1 MTEKFVVT
9 GMTCAACAAH
19 VEKAAGAV
27 DGVNSAAVNLM
38 LGTLVCSYDR
48 DKASPQAIIA
58 AVEAAGY
65 GAAPADDA
73 KRDIRREQDAAAK
86 AMGRRLL
93 WSAVCL
99 VPLFYLSMGHM
110 LGLPVPAFM
119 HRQPLLAAAVQL
131 ALCLPI
137 LLLNRAYFTVGF
149 SRLFKGSPNMD
160 SLVALGAAA
169 GLAYSLIEMGLL
181 CAGQL
186 AGMPDLYFESAGMI
200 LTLVTVGKYLEERSK
215 GKTTGAITAL
225 LALAPETAVVRRN
238 GTEVTVA
245 ADQIRAG
252 ETVII
257 RQGGRIPVDG
267 TVTKGSGAV
276 DESALTGES
285 MPVEK
290 TPGSSAVS
298 ATVLTSGYLELTAD
312 RVGADTTLSQ
322 IVQLMEQ
329 AASSKAPISR
339 LADKISAV
347 FVPVVISIAVLAAV
361 LWATVGGMG
370 IRFCLSIGIA
380 VLVISCPCAL
390 GLATPVAITVATGKA
405 AERGILIKSAAS
417 LELLGQ
423 VDTVVLDKT
432 GTVTAGTPQV
442 TDVLCVPGVTEEE
455 LLCAA
460 ASLEKPS
467 GHPLADAIVQE
478 AARRSIPLCAVS
490 DFNAVPGGGVQA
502 VLDGKTLYAGNDR
515 YMTLIGAGTAAL
527 RAAAEA
533 LAAAGKTPLY
543 FAEEQQLLGVVAVAD
558 VVKPDSAAAIAA
570 LRRSGREVVLLTGDD
585 RRTAEAI
592 ARQVGV
598 ERVIAQV
605 LPQDKARCVEELQK
619 DGRLVAM
626 VGDGVNDAPALV
638 TADVGLAIGAG
649 TDVAIESADVVLM
662 HNSLMDI
669 VDAAALSR
677 ATLRNIRQNLFWA
690 FFYNAIGIPVAA
702 GVLYPALQLTLDP
715 MLAAAA
721 MSLSSVC
728 VVSNALRLRG
738 WKAAPTDSHVS
749 LDKSAHLTDNDTVH
763 TDHTNTAA
771 SAAQQEEP
779 TMQKTLT
786 IEGMMC
792 AHCAAHV
799 EKALNALPGVSAVVD
814 LAAKTAVVTGDAGD
828 EALKK
833 AVADAGYQV
842 TDIR

>member
-1 MTEKFVVT
+1 MVT

-27 DGVNSAAVNLM
+27 DGVNSAVVNLM

-267 TVTKGSGAV
+267 TVTRGSGAV

-417 LELLGQ
+417 LELLGR

-605 LPQDKARCVEELQK
+605 LPQDKARCVKELQK

-799 EKALNALPGVSAVVD
+799 EKALNALPGVTAVVD

>member
-19 VEKAAGAV
+19 VEKAANSL
-27 DGVNSAAVNLM
+27 DGVDSAAVNLM
-38 LGTLVCSYDR
+38 LGTLVCSYDADR
-48 DKASPQAIIA
+48 VSPQAIIT

-73 KRDIRREQDAAAK
+73 KRDIRREQEESAR

-93 WSAVCL
+93 WSVVCL

-110 LGLPVPAFM
+110 MGLPVPGFM
-119 HRQPLLAAAVQL
+119 HRQPLLAAVVQL

-137 LLLNRAYFTVGF
+137 LILNRAYFTVGF

-169 GLAYSLIEMGLL
+169 GLVYSLIEMGLL
-181 CAGQL
+181 AAGQV

-200 LTLVTVGKYLEERSK
+200 LALVTVGKYLEERSK

-225 LALAPETAVVRRN
+225 LALAPDVAVVRRN

-245 ADQIRAG
+245 TGQIKAG
-252 ETVII
+252 ETVIV

-267 TVTKGSGAV
+267 TVTRGSGAV

-290 TPGSSAVS
+290 IPGSKAVS
-298 ATVLTSGYLELTAD
+298 ATVLTGGYLEMTAD

-322 IVQLMEQ
+322 IVRLMEQ

-339 LADKISAV
+339 LADRISAV
-347 FVPVVISIAVLAAV
+347 FVPVVISIAVLAAI
-361 LWATVGGMG
+361 LWAAVGGMG
-370 IRFCLSIGIA
+370 VRFCLSIGIA

-405 AERGILIKSAAS
+405 AEKGILIKSAAS
-417 LELLGQ
+417 LELMGR
-423 VDTVVLDKT
+423 VNTVVLDKT
-432 GTVTAGTPQV
+432 GTVTEGKPQV

-478 AARRSIPLCAVS
+478 AARRSIPLCGVS
-490 DFNAVPGGGVQA
+490 DFTTVSGGGVQA

-515 YMTLIGAGTAAL
+515 YMDLIGAGVSVL
-527 RAAAEA
+527 RSAAEE
-533 LAAAGKTPLY
+533 LAAQGKTPLY
-543 FAEEQQLLGVVAVAD
+543 FAEEHRLLGIVAVAD

-570 LRRSGREVVLLTGDD
+570 LRRGGCEVVLLTGDNQ
-585 RRTAEAI
+585 RTAEAI

-598 ERVIAQV
+598 DRVIAQV
-605 LPQDKARCVEELQK
+605 LPQDKARCIQELQRE
-619 DGRLVAM
+619 GRLVAM

-662 HNSLMDI
+662 RSSLMDI

-677 ATLRNIRQNLFWA
+677 TALRNIRQNLFWA

-702 GVLYPALQLTLDP
+702 GVLYPAFQITLNP
-715 MLAAAA
+715 MIAAAA

-738 WKAAPTDSHVS
+738 WKGSRPDAPAPA
-749 LDKSAHLTDNDTVH
+749 DKSAALTDAPNVI
-763 TDHTNTAA
+763 TAA
-771 SAAQQEEP
+771 PAAQQEESA
-779 TMQKTLT
+779 MKKTLT

-799 EKALNALPGVSAVVD
+799 EKALNALPGVTAQVD
-814 LAAKTAVVTGDAGD
+814 LAGKTAVVTGSAGD
-828 EALKK
+828 EALKQ

>member
-19 VEKAAGAV
+19 VEKAANSL
-27 DGVNSAAVNLM
+27 DGVDSAAVNLM
-38 LGTLVCSYDR
+38 LGTLVCSYDADR
-48 DKASPQAIIA
+48 VSPQAIIT

-73 KRDIRREQDAAAK
+73 KRDIRREQEESAR

-93 WSAVCL
+93 WPVVCL

-110 LGLPVPAFM
+110 MGLPVPGFM
-119 HRQPLLAAAVQL
+119 HRQPLLAAVVQL

-137 LLLNRAYFTVGF
+137 LILNRAYFTVGF

-169 GLAYSLIEMGLL
+169 GLVYSLIEMGLL
-181 CAGQL
+181 AAGQV

-200 LTLVTVGKYLEERSK
+200 LALVTVGKYLEERSK

-225 LALAPETAVVRRN
+225 LALAPDVAVVRRS

-245 ADQIRAG
+245 TGQIKAG
-252 ETVII
+252 ETVIV

-267 TVTKGSGAV
+267 TVTRGSGSV

-290 TPGSSAVS
+290 IPGSKAVS
-298 ATVLTSGYLELTAD
+298 ATVLTGGYLEMTAD

-322 IVQLMEQ
+322 IVRLMEQ

-339 LADKISAV
+339 LADRISAV
-347 FVPVVISIAVLAAV
+347 FVPVVISIAVLAAI
-361 LWATVGGMG
+361 LWAAVGGMG
-370 IRFCLSIGIA
+370 VRFCLSIGIA

-405 AERGILIKSAAS
+405 AEKGILIKSAAS
-417 LELLGQ
+417 LELLGR
-423 VDTVVLDKT
+423 VNTVVLDKT
-432 GTVTAGTPQV
+432 GTVTEGKPQV

-478 AARRSIPLCAVS
+478 AARRSIPLCGVS
-490 DFNAVPGGGVQA
+490 DFTTVSGGGVQA

-515 YMTLIGAGTAAL
+515 YMDLIGAGVSVL
-527 RAAAEA
+527 RSAAEE
-533 LAAAGKTPLY
+533 LAAQGKTPLY
-543 FAEEQQLLGVVAVAD
+543 FAEEHRLLGVVAVAD

-570 LRRSGREVVLLTGDD
+570 LRRGGCEVVLLTGDNQ
-585 RRTAEAI
+585 RTAEAI

-598 ERVIAQV
+598 DRVIAQV
-605 LPQDKARCVEELQK
+605 LPQDKARCIQELQRE
-619 DGRLVAM
+619 GRLVAM

-662 HNSLMDI
+662 RSSLMDI

-677 ATLRNIRQNLFWA
+677 AALRNIRQNLFWA

-702 GVLYPALQLTLDP
+702 GVLYPAFQITLNP
-715 MLAAAA
+715 MIAAAA

-738 WKAAPTDSHVS
+738 WKGSRPDAPAPA
-749 LDKSAHLTDNDTVH
+749 DKSAALTDAPNVI
-763 TDHTNTAA
+763 TAA
-771 SAAQQEEP
+771 PAAQQEESA
-779 TMQKTLT
+779 MKKTLT

-799 EKALNALPGVSAVVD
+799 EKALNALPGVTAQVD
-814 LAAKTAVVTGDAGD
+814 LAGKTAVVTGSAGD
-828 EALKK
+828 EALKQ

>member
-19 VEKAAGAV
+19 VEKAANSL
-27 DGVNSAAVNLM
+27 DGVDSAAVNLM
-38 LGTLVCSYDR
+38 LGTLVCSYDADR
-48 DKASPQAIIA
+48 ISPQAIIT

-73 KRDIRREQDAAAK
+73 KRDIRREQEESAR

-93 WSAVCL
+93 WSVVCL

-110 LGLPVPAFM
+110 MGLPVPGFM
-119 HRQPLLAAAVQL
+119 HRQPLLAAVVQL

-137 LLLNRAYFTVGF
+137 LILNRAYFTVGF

-169 GLAYSLIEMGLL
+169 GLVYSLIEMGLL
-181 CAGQL
+181 AAGQV

-200 LTLVTVGKYLEERSK
+200 LALVTVGKYLEERSK

-225 LALAPETAVVRRN
+225 LALAPDVSVVRRN

-245 ADQIRAG
+245 TGQIKAG
-252 ETVII
+252 ETVIV

-267 TVTKGSGAV
+267 TVTRGSGAV

-290 TPGSSAVS
+290 IPGSKAVS
-298 ATVLTSGYLELTAD
+298 ATVLTGGYLEMTAD

-322 IVQLMEQ
+322 IVRLMEQ

-347 FVPVVISIAVLAAV
+347 FVPVVISIAVLAAI

-370 IRFCLSIGIA
+370 VRFCLSIGIA

-405 AERGILIKSAAS
+405 AEKGILIKSAAS
-417 LELLGQ
+417 LELLGR
-423 VDTVVLDKT
+423 VNTVVLDKT
-432 GTVTAGTPQV
+432 GTVTEGKPQV

-478 AARRSIPLCAVS
+478 AARRSIPLCGVS
-490 DFNAVPGGGVQA
+490 DFTTVSGGGVQA

-515 YMTLIGAGTAAL
+515 YMDLIGAGVSVL
-527 RAAAEA
+527 RSAAEE
-533 LAAAGKTPLY
+533 LAAQGKTPLY
-543 FAEEQQLLGVVAVAD
+543 FAEEHRLLGVVAVAD

-570 LRRSGREVVLLTGDD
+570 LRRGGCEVVLLTGDNQ
-585 RRTAEAI
+585 RTAEAI

-598 ERVIAQV
+598 DRVIAQV
-605 LPQDKARCVEELQK
+605 LPQDKARCIQELQRE
-619 DGRLVAM
+619 GRLVAM

-662 HNSLMDI
+662 RSSLMDI

-677 ATLRNIRQNLFWA
+677 AALRNIRQNLFWA

-702 GVLYPALQLTLDP
+702 GVLYPAFQITLNP
-715 MLAAAA
+715 MIAAAA

-738 WKAAPTDSHVS
+738 WKGSRPDAPAPA
-749 LDKSAHLTDNDTVH
+749 DKSAALTDAPNVI
-763 TDHTNTAA
+763 TAA
-771 SAAQQEEP
+771 PAAQQEESA
-779 TMQKTLT
+779 MKKTLT

-799 EKALNALPGVSAVVD
+799 EKALNALPGVTAQVD
-814 LAAKTAVVTGDAGD
+814 LAGKTAVVTGSAGD
-828 EALKK
+828 EALKQ

>member
-19 VEKAAGAV
+19 VEKAANSL
-27 DGVNSAAVNLM
+27 DGVDSAAVNLM
-38 LGTLVCSYDR
+38 LGTLVCSYDADR
-48 DKASPQAIIA
+48 VSPQAIIT

-73 KRDIRREQDAAAK
+73 KRDIRREQEESAR

-93 WSAVCL
+93 WSVVCL

-110 LGLPVPAFM
+110 MGLPVPGFM
-119 HRQPLLAAAVQL
+119 HRQPLLAAMVQL

-137 LLLNRAYFTVGF
+137 LILNRAYFTVGF

-169 GLAYSLIEMGLL
+169 GLVYSLIEMGLL
-181 CAGQL
+181 AAGQVT
-186 AGMPDLYFESAGMI
+186 GMPDLYFESAGMI
-200 LTLVTVGKYLEERSK
+200 LALVTVGKYLEERSK

-225 LALAPETAVVRRN
+225 LALAPDVAVVRRS

-245 ADQIRAG
+245 TGQIKAG
-252 ETVII
+252 ETVIV

-267 TVTKGSGAV
+267 TVTRGSGSV

-290 TPGSSAVS
+290 IPGSKAVS
-298 ATVLTSGYLELTAD
+298 ATVLTGGYLEMTAD

-322 IVQLMEQ
+322 IVRLMEQ

-347 FVPVVISIAVLAAV
+347 FVPVVISIAVLAAI
-361 LWATVGGMG
+361 LWAAVGGMG
-370 IRFCLSIGIA
+370 VRFCLSIGIA

-405 AERGILIKSAAS
+405 AEKGILIKSAAS
-417 LELLGQ
+417 LELLGR
-423 VDTVVLDKT
+423 VNTVVLDKT
-432 GTVTAGTPQV
+432 GTVTEGKPQV

-478 AARRSIPLCAVS
+478 AARRSIPLCDVS
-490 DFNAVPGGGVQA
+490 DFTTVSGGGVQA
-502 VLDGKTLYAGNDR
+502 VLDGSTLYAGNDR
-515 YMTLIGAGTAAL
+515 YMELIGAGASVL
-527 RAAAEA
+527 RSAAEE
-533 LAAAGKTPLY
+533 LAAQGKTPLY
-543 FAEEQQLLGVVAVAD
+543 FAEEHRLLGVVAVAD

-570 LRRSGREVVLLTGDD
+570 LRRGGCEVVLLTGDNQ
-585 RRTAEAI
+585 RTAEAI

-598 ERVIAQV
+598 DRVIAQV
-605 LPQDKARCVEELQK
+605 LPQDKARCIQALQK
-619 DGRLVAM
+619 EGRLVAM

-662 HNSLMDI
+662 RSSLMDI

-677 ATLRNIRQNLFWA
+677 AALRNIRQNLFWA

-702 GVLYPALQLTLDP
+702 GVLYPAFQITLNP
-715 MLAAAA
+715 MIAAAA

-738 WKAAPTDSHVS
+738 WKGARPDAPAPA
-749 LDKSAHLTDNDTVH
+749 DKSAALTDAPNVI
-763 TDHTNTAA
+763 TAA
-771 SAAQQEEP
+771 PAAQQEESA
-779 TMQKTLT
+779 MKKTLT

-799 EKALNALPGVSAVVD
+799 EKALNALPGVTAQVD
-814 LAAKTAVVTGDAGD
+814 LAGKTAVVTGSAGD
-828 EALKK
+828 EALKQ

>member
-19 VEKAAGAV
+19 VEKAANSL
-27 DGVNSAAVNLM
+27 DGVDSAAVNLM
-38 LGTLVCSYDR
+38 LGTLVCSYDA
-48 DKASPQAIIA
+48 DKVTPQAIIS
-58 AVEAAGY
+58 AVEASGY
-65 GAAPADDA
+65 GAAPADEA
-73 KRDIRREQDAAAK
+73 KRDIRREQEASAR

-93 WSAVCL
+93 WSVVCL

-110 LGLPVPAFM
+110 MGLPVPAFM
-119 HRQPLLAAAVQL
+119 HRQPLAAALVQL
-131 ALCLPI
+131 VLCVPI
-137 LLLNRAYFTVGF
+137 LILNRAYFTVGF
-149 SRLFKGSPNMD
+149 SRLFKGAPNMD

-169 GLAYSLIEMGLL
+169 GLVYSLIEMGLL
-181 CAGQL
+181 AAGQVT
-186 AGMPDLYFESAGMI
+186 GMPDLYFESAGMI

-225 LALAPETAVVRRN
+225 LALAPDVAVVRRS
-238 GTEVTVA
+238 GTEVIVA
-245 ADQIRAG
+245 TDQIKAG
-252 ETVII
+252 ETVIV

-267 TVTKGSGAV
+267 TVVNGSGSV

-290 TPGSSAVS
+290 TAGSKAVS
-298 ATVLTSGYLELTAD
+298 ATVLTSGYLEMTAD

-322 IVQLMEQ
+322 IIQLMEQ
-329 AASSKAPISR
+329 AASTKAPISR

-347 FVPVVISIAVLAAV
+347 FVPAVISIAVAAAL
-361 LWATVGGMG
+361 LWAAAGGMG
-370 IRFCLSIGIA
+370 VRFCLSIGIA

-405 AERGILIKSAAS
+405 AEKGILIKSAAS
-417 LELLGQ
+417 LELMGR
-423 VDTVVLDKT
+423 VNTVVLDKT
-432 GTVTAGTPQV
+432 GTVTEGKPRV
-442 TDVLCVPGVTEEE
+442 TDVLCAANVTEEE

-478 AARRSIPLCAVS
+478 AERRSIPLCAVS
-490 DFNAVPGGGVQA
+490 DFAAVAGGGVQA
-502 VLDGKTLYAGNDR
+502 VQDGKTLYAGNDR
-515 YMTLIGAGTAAL
+515 YMGSIGADTAAL
-527 RAAAEA
+527 RDAAEM
-533 LAAAGKTPLY
+533 LAAQGKTPLY
-543 FAEEQQLLGVVAVAD
+543 FAEDRQLLGVIAVAD

-570 LRRSGREVVLLTGDD
+570 LRRSGCEVVLLTGDNQ
-585 RRTAEAI
+585 RTAEAI

-598 ERVIAQV
+598 DRVIAQV
-605 LPQDKARCVEELQK
+605 LPQDKARCIEDLQK
-619 DGRLVAM
+619 AGRLVAM

-662 HNSLMDI
+662 RSSLMDI

-690 FFYNAIGIPVAA
+690 FFYNSIGIPVAA
-702 GVLYPALQLTLDP
+702 GVLYPALGITLNP
-715 MLAAAA
+715 MIAAAA

-738 WKAAPTDSHVS
+738 WKGSAPVRRGETPANTQSEPAAP
-749 LDKSAHLTDNDTVH
+749 
-763 TDHTNTAA
+763 
-771 SAAQQEEP
+771 AAQHNEEEL
-779 TMQKTLT
+779 TMKKTLS

-799 EKALNALPGVSAVVD
+799 EKALNALPGVTAAVD
-814 LAAKTAVVTGDAGD
+814 LAGSSAVVTGDVSD

-833 AVADAGYQV
+833 AVADAGYTV
-842 TDIR
+842 TDIH

>member
-19 VEKAAGAV
+19 VEKAANSL
-27 DGVNSAAVNLM
+27 DGVDSAAVNLM
-38 LGTLVCSYDR
+38 LGTLVCSYDA
-48 DKASPQAIIA
+48 DKVTPQAIIS
-58 AVEAAGY
+58 AVEASGY
-65 GAAPADDA
+65 GAAPADEA
-73 KRDIRREQDAAAK
+73 KRDIRREQEASAR

-93 WSAVCL
+93 WSVVCL

-110 LGLPVPAFM
+110 MGLPVPAFM
-119 HRQPLLAAAVQL
+119 HRQPLAAALVQL
-131 ALCLPI
+131 VLCVPI
-137 LLLNRAYFTVGF
+137 LILNRAYFTVGF
-149 SRLFKGSPNMD
+149 SRLFKGAPNMD

-169 GLAYSLIEMGLL
+169 GLVYSLIEMGLL
-181 CAGQL
+181 AAGQVS
-186 AGMPDLYFESAGMI
+186 GMPDLYFESAGMI

-225 LALAPETAVVRRN
+225 LALAPDVAVVRRS

-245 ADQIRAG
+245 TDQIKAG
-252 ETVII
+252 ETVIV

-267 TVTKGSGAV
+267 TVVKGSGSV

-290 TPGSSAVS
+290 TAGSKAVS
-298 ATVLTSGYLELTAD
+298 ATVLTSGYLEMTAD

-322 IVQLMEQ
+322 IIQLMEQ
-329 AASSKAPISR
+329 AASTKAPISR

-347 FVPVVISIAVLAAV
+347 FVPAVISIAVAAAL

-370 IRFCLSIGIA
+370 VRFCLSIGIA

-405 AERGILIKSAAS
+405 AEKGILIKSAAS
-417 LELLGQ
+417 LELMGR
-423 VDTVVLDKT
+423 VNTVVLDKT
-432 GTVTAGTPQV
+432 GTVTEGKPRV
-442 TDVLCVPGVTEEE
+442 TDVLCAANVTEEE

-478 AARRSIPLCAVS
+478 AERRSIPLCAVS
-490 DFNAVPGGGVQA
+490 DFAAVAGGGVQA
-502 VLDGKTLYAGNDR
+502 VQDGKTLYAGNDR
-515 YMTLIGAGTAAL
+515 YMESIGADTAAL
-527 RAAAEA
+527 RAAAEM

-543 FAEEQQLLGVVAVAD
+543 FAEDRQLLGVIAVAD

-570 LRRSGREVVLLTGDD
+570 LRRSGCEVVLLTGDNQ
-585 RRTAEAI
+585 RTAEAI

-598 ERVIAQV
+598 DRVIAQV
-605 LPQDKARCVEELQK
+605 LPQDKARCIEDLQK
-619 DGRLVAM
+619 AGRLVAM

-662 HNSLMDI
+662 RSSLMDI

-690 FFYNAIGIPVAA
+690 FFYNSIGIPVAA
-702 GVLYPALQLTLDP
+702 GVLYPALGITLNP
-715 MLAAAA
+715 MIAAAA

-738 WKAAPTDSHVS
+738 WKGSAPVRRGETPANTQSEPAAP
-749 LDKSAHLTDNDTVH
+749 
-763 TDHTNTAA
+763 
-771 SAAQQEEP
+771 AAQHNEEEP
-779 TMQKTLT
+779 TMKKTLS

-799 EKALNALPGVSAVVD
+799 EKALNALPGVTAAVD
-814 LAAKTAVVTGDAGD
+814 LAGSSAVVTGDVSD

-833 AVADAGYQV
+833 AVADAGYTV
-842 TDIR
+842 TDIH

>member
-19 VEKAAGAV
+19 VEKAAHSL
-27 DGVNSAAVNLM
+27 DGVDSAAVNLM
-38 LGTLVCSYDR
+38 LGTLVCSYDA
-48 DKASPQAIIA
+48 DKVTPQAIIS
-58 AVEAAGY
+58 AVEASGY
-65 GAAPADDA
+65 GAAPADEA
-73 KRDIRREQDAAAK
+73 KRDIRREQEASAR

-93 WSAVCL
+93 WSVVCL

-110 LGLPVPAFM
+110 MGLPVPAFM
-119 HRQPLLAAAVQL
+119 HRQPLTAALVQL
-131 ALCLPI
+131 VLCVPI
-137 LLLNRAYFTVGF
+137 LILNRAYFTVGF
-149 SRLFKGSPNMD
+149 SRLFKGAPNMD

-169 GLAYSLIEMGLL
+169 GLVYSLIEMGLL
-181 CAGQL
+181 AAGQVT
-186 AGMPDLYFESAGMI
+186 GMPDLYFESAGMI

-225 LALAPETAVVRRN
+225 LALAPDVAVVRRS

-245 ADQIRAG
+245 TDQIKAG
-252 ETVII
+252 ETVIV

-267 TVTKGSGAV
+267 TVVKGSGSV

-290 TPGSSAVS
+290 TAGSKAVS
-298 ATVLTSGYLELTAD
+298 ATVLTSGYLEMTAD

-322 IVQLMEQ
+322 IIRLMEQ
-329 AASSKAPISR
+329 AASTKAPISR

-347 FVPVVISIAVLAAV
+347 FVPAVISIAVAAAL
-361 LWATVGGMG
+361 LWAAAGGMG
-370 IRFCLSIGIA
+370 VRFCLSIGIA

-405 AERGILIKSAAS
+405 AEKGILIKSAAS
-417 LELLGQ
+417 LELMGR
-423 VDTVVLDKT
+423 VNTVVLDKT
-432 GTVTAGTPQV
+432 GTVTEGKPRV
-442 TDVLCVPGVTEEE
+442 TDVLCAANVTEEE

-467 GHPLADAIVQE
+467 GHPLADAIVKE
-478 AARRSIPLCAVS
+478 AECRSIPLCAVS
-490 DFNAVPGGGVQA
+490 DFAAVAGGGVQA
-502 VLDGKTLYAGNDR
+502 VQDGKTLYAGNDR
-515 YMTLIGAGTAAL
+515 YMESIGADTAAL
-527 RAAAEA
+527 RAAAEM

-543 FAEEQQLLGVVAVAD
+543 FAEDRQLLGVIAVAD

-570 LRRSGREVVLLTGDD
+570 LRRSGCEVVLLTGDNQ
-585 RRTAEAI
+585 RTAEAI

-598 ERVIAQV
+598 DRVIAQV
-605 LPQDKARCVEELQK
+605 LPQDKARCIEDLQK
-619 DGRLVAM
+619 AGRLVAM

-662 HNSLMDI
+662 RSSLMDI

-690 FFYNAIGIPVAA
+690 FFYNSIGIPVAA
-702 GVLYPALQLTLDP
+702 GVLYPALGITLNP
-715 MLAAAA
+715 MIAAAA

-738 WKAAPTDSHVS
+738 WKGSAPVRRGETPANTQSEPAAP
-749 LDKSAHLTDNDTVH
+749 
-763 TDHTNTAA
+763 
-771 SAAQQEEP
+771 AAQHNEEEP
-779 TMQKTLT
+779 TMKKTLS

-799 EKALNALPGVSAVVD
+799 EKALNALPGVTAAVD
-814 LAAKTAVVTGDAGD
+814 LAGSSAVVTGDVSD

-833 AVADAGYQV
+833 AVADAGYTV
-842 TDIR
+842 TDIH

>member
-19 VEKAAGAV
+19 VEKAASSL
-27 DGVNSAAVNLM
+27 DGVDSAAVNLM
-38 LGTLVCSYDR
+38 LGTLVCTYDG
-48 DKASPQAIIA
+48 DKVSPQAIIT

-73 KRDIRREQDAAAK
+73 KRDLRREQEAAAR

-93 WSAVCL
+93 WSVVCL

-110 LGLPVPAFM
+110 MGLPVPSVL
-119 HRQPLLAAAVQL
+119 HHQPLLAALVQL

-137 LLLNRAYFTVGF
+137 LILNRSYFTVGF
-149 SRLFKGSPNMD
+149 SRLLQGSPNMD

-169 GLAYSLIEMGLL
+169 GLVYSLIEMGLL
-181 CAGQL
+181 AAGQL
-186 AGMPDLYFESAGMI
+186 TGMPDLYFESAGMI
-200 LTLVTVGKYLEERSK
+200 LALVTVGKYLEERSK

-225 LALAPETAVVRRN
+225 LALAPDVAVVRRN

-245 ADQIRAG
+245 TDQIKAG
-252 ETVII
+252 ETVIV

-267 TVTKGSGAV
+267 VVAKGSGSV

-290 TPGSSAVS
+290 TAGSRAVS
-298 ATVLTSGYLELTAD
+298 ATVLTSGYLELTAE

-322 IVQLMEQ
+322 IIQLMEQ
-329 AASSKAPISR
+329 AASTKAPISR

-347 FVPVVISIAVLAAV
+347 FVPVVISIALLAAA
-361 LWATVGGMG
+361 LWAVAGGMG
-370 IRFCLSIGIA
+370 VRFCLSIGIA

-405 AERGILIKSAAS
+405 AEQGILIKSAAS
-417 LELLGQ
+417 LELLGR
-423 VDTVVLDKT
+423 VNTVVLDKT
-432 GTVTAGTPQV
+432 GTVTEGKPQV
-442 TDVLCVPGVTEEE
+442 TDVLGMPDITEEE

-478 AARRSIPLCAVS
+478 AERRSIPLCAVS
-490 DFNAVPGGGVQA
+490 DFATVAGGGVQA

-515 YMTLIGAGTAAL
+515 YMTLVGAGTSAL
-527 RAAAEA
+527 ADAAAQ
-533 LAAAGKTPLY
+533 LAAQGKTPLY
-543 FAEEQQLLGVVAVAD
+543 FAEEHRLLGVIAVAD

-570 LRRSGREVVLLTGDD
+570 LRRSGCEVVLLTGDNQ
-585 RRTAEAI
+585 RTAEAI

-598 ERVIAQV
+598 DRVIAQV
-605 LPQDKARCVEELQK
+605 LPQDKARCIEALQK
-619 DGRLVAM
+619 EGRLVAM

-662 HNSLMDI
+662 RSSLMDI

-690 FFYNAIGIPVAA
+690 FFYNSIGIPVAA
-702 GVLYPALQLTLDP
+702 GVLYPAFQITLNP
-715 MLAAAA
+715 MIAAAA

-738 WKAAPTDSHVS
+738 WKGSRPDSRVS
-749 LDKSAHLTDNDTVH
+749 LDKSAALTDN
-763 TDHTNTAA
+763 TDVNTAA
-771 SAAQQEEP
+771 PAAQQEEP

-792 AHCAAHV
+792 AHCVAHV
-799 EKALNALPGVSAVVD
+799 EKALNALPGVTAAVD
-814 LAAKTAVVTGDAGD
+814 LDSKTAVVTGDASD

-833 AVADAGYQV
+833 AVSDAGYQV
-842 TDIR
+842 TGIR

>member
-19 VEKAAGAV
+19 VEKAANSL
-27 DGVNSAAVNLM
+27 DGVDSAAVNLM
-38 LGTLVCSYDR
+38 LGTLVCSYDA
-48 DKASPQAIIA
+48 DKVTPQAIIS
-58 AVEAAGY
+58 AVEASGY
-65 GAAPADDA
+65 GAAPADEA
-73 KRDIRREQDAAAK
+73 KRDIRREQEASAR

-93 WSAVCL
+93 WSVVCL

-110 LGLPVPAFM
+110 MGLPVPAFM
-119 HRQPLLAAAVQL
+119 HRQPLAAALVQL
-131 ALCLPI
+131 VLCVPI
-137 LLLNRAYFTVGF
+137 LILNRAYFTVGF
-149 SRLFKGSPNMD
+149 SRLFKGAPNMD

-169 GLAYSLIEMGLL
+169 GLVYSLIEMGLL
-181 CAGQL
+181 AAGQV

-225 LALAPETAVVRRN
+225 LALAPDVAVVRRS

-245 ADQIRAG
+245 TDQIKAG
-252 ETVII
+252 ETVIV

-267 TVTKGSGAV
+267 TVVKGRGSV

-290 TPGSSAVS
+290 TAGSKAVS
-298 ATVLTSGYLELTAD
+298 ATVLTSGYLEMTAD

-322 IVQLMEQ
+322 IIQLMEQ
-329 AASSKAPISR
+329 AASTKAPISR

-347 FVPVVISIAVLAAV
+347 FVPAVISIAVAAAL
-361 LWATVGGMG
+361 LWAAAGGMG
-370 IRFCLSIGIA
+370 VRFCLSIGIA

-405 AERGILIKSAAS
+405 AEKGILIKSAAS
-417 LELLGQ
+417 LELMGR
-423 VDTVVLDKT
+423 VNTVVLDKT
-432 GTVTAGTPQV
+432 GTVTEGKPRV
-442 TDVLCVPGVTEEE
+442 TDVLCAANVTEEE

-478 AARRSIPLCAVS
+478 AERRSIPLCAVS
-490 DFNAVPGGGVQA
+490 DFAAVAGGGVQA
-502 VLDGKTLYAGNDR
+502 VQDGKTLYAGNDR
-515 YMTLIGAGTAAL
+515 YMGSIGADTAAL
-527 RAAAEA
+527 RAAAEM

-543 FAEEQQLLGVVAVAD
+543 FAEGQQLLGVIAVAD

-570 LRRSGREVVLLTGDD
+570 LRRSGCEVVLLTGDNQ
-585 RRTAEAI
+585 RTAEAI

-598 ERVIAQV
+598 DRVIAQV
-605 LPQDKARCVEELQK
+605 LPQDKARCIEDLQK
-619 DGRLVAM
+619 AGRLVAM

-662 HNSLMDI
+662 RSSLMDI

-690 FFYNAIGIPVAA
+690 FFYNSIGIPVAA
-702 GVLYPALQLTLDP
+702 GVLYPALGITLNP
-715 MLAAAA
+715 MIAAAA

-738 WKAAPTDSHVS
+738 WKGSAPVRRGETPANTQSEPAAP
-749 LDKSAHLTDNDTVH
+749 
-763 TDHTNTAA
+763 
-771 SAAQQEEP
+771 AAQHNEEEP
-779 TMQKTLT
+779 TMKKTLS

-799 EKALNALPGVSAVVD
+799 EKALNALPGVTAAVD
-814 LAAKTAVVTGDAGD
+814 LAGSSAVVTGDVSD

-833 AVADAGYQV
+833 AVADAGYTV
-842 TDIR
+842 TDIH

>member
-1 MTEKFVVT
+1 MVT

-290 TPGSSAVS
+290 APGSSAVS

-347 FVPVVISIAVLAAV
+347 FVPVVISIAVLVAV

-405 AERGILIKSAAS
+405 AEKGILIKSAAS

-423 VDTVVLDKT
+423 VGTVVLDKT

-605 LPQDKARCVEELQK
+605 LPQDKARCVKELQK

-799 EKALNALPGVSAVVD
+799 EKALNALPGVTAVVD

>member
-9 GMTCAACAAH
+9 GMTCAAH

-238 GTEVTVA
+238 GAEVTVA

-417 LELLGQ
+417 LELLGR

-799 EKALNALPGVSAVVD
+799 EKALNALPGVTAVVD

-828 EALKK
+828 EVLKK

>member
-19 VEKAAGAV
+19 VEKAAHSL
-27 DGVNSAAVNLM
+27 DGVDSAAVNLM
-38 LGTLVCSYDR
+38 LGTLVCSYDA
-48 DKASPQAIIA
+48 DKVTPQAIIS
-58 AVEAAGY
+58 AVEASGY
-65 GAAPADDA
+65 GAAPADEA
-73 KRDIRREQDAAAK
+73 KRDIRREQEASAR

-93 WSAVCL
+93 WSVVCL

-110 LGLPVPAFM
+110 MGLPVPAFM
-119 HRQPLLAAAVQL
+119 HRQPLTAALVQL
-131 ALCLPI
+131 ILCVPI
-137 LLLNRAYFTVGF
+137 LILNRAYFTVGF
-149 SRLFKGSPNMD
+149 SRLFRGAPNMD

-169 GLAYSLIEMGLL
+169 GLVYSLIEMGLL
-181 CAGQL
+181 AAGQVT
-186 AGMPDLYFESAGMI
+186 GMPDLYFESAGMI

-225 LALAPETAVVRRN
+225 LALAPDVAVVRRG

-245 ADQIRAG
+245 TDQIRAG
-252 ETVII
+252 ETVIV

-267 TVTKGSGAV
+267 TVVKGSGSV

-290 TPGSSAVS
+290 TAGSRAVS
-298 ATVLTSGYLELTAD
+298 ATVLTSGYLEMTAD

-322 IVQLMEQ
+322 IIQLMEQ
-329 AASSKAPISR
+329 AASTKAPISR

-347 FVPVVISIAVLAAV
+347 FVPAVISIAVAAAL
-361 LWATVGGMG
+361 LWAAAGGMG
-370 IRFCLSIGIA
+370 VRFCLSIGIA

-405 AERGILIKSAAS
+405 AEKGILIKSAAS
-417 LELLGQ
+417 LELMGR
-423 VDTVVLDKT
+423 VNTVVLDKT
-432 GTVTAGTPQV
+432 GTVTEGKPRI
-442 TDVLCVPGVTEEE
+442 TDVLCAANITEEE

-467 GHPLADAIVQE
+467 GHPLADAIVRE
-478 AARRSIPLCAVS
+478 AERRSIPLCAVS
-490 DFNAVPGGGVQA
+490 DFAAVAGGGVQA
-502 VLDGKTLYAGNDR
+502 VQDGKTLYAGNDR
-515 YMTLIGAGTAAL
+515 YMESLGADTAAL
-527 RAAAEA
+527 RDAAAR
-533 LAAAGKTPLY
+533 LAAQGKTPLY
-543 FAEEQQLLGVVAVAD
+543 FAEDRQLLGVIAVAD

-570 LRRSGREVVLLTGDD
+570 LRRSGCEVVLLTGDNQ
-585 RRTAEAI
+585 RTAEAI

-598 ERVIAQV
+598 DRVIAQV
-605 LPQDKARCVEELQK
+605 LPQDKARCIEDLQK
-619 DGRLVAM
+619 AGRLVAM

-662 HNSLMDI
+662 RSSLMDI

-690 FFYNAIGIPVAA
+690 FFYNSIGIPVAA
-702 GVLYPALQLTLDP
+702 GVLYPALGITLNP
-715 MLAAAA
+715 MIAAAA

-738 WKAAPTDSHVS
+738 WKGSAPVRRGETPANTQSEPAAP
-749 LDKSAHLTDNDTVH
+749 
-763 TDHTNTAA
+763 
-771 SAAQQEEP
+771 AAQHNEEEP
-779 TMQKTLT
+779 TMKKTLS

-799 EKALNALPGVSAVVD
+799 EKALNALPGVTAAVD
-814 LAAKTAVVTGDAGD
+814 LAGSSAVVTGDVSD

-833 AVADAGYQV
+833 AVADAGYTV
-842 TDIR
+842 TDIH

>member
-19 VEKAAGAV
+19 VEKAASSL
-27 DGVNSAAVNLM
+27 DGVDSAAVNLM
-38 LGTLVCSYDR
+38 LGTLVCTYDG
-48 DKASPQAIIA
+48 DKVSPQAIIT

-73 KRDIRREQDAAAK
+73 KRDLRREQEAAAR

-93 WSAVCL
+93 WSVVCL
-99 VPLFYLSMGHM
+99 VPLFCLSMGHM
-110 LGLPVPAFM
+110 MGLPVPSVL
-119 HRQPLLAAAVQL
+119 HHQPLLAALIQL

-137 LLLNRAYFTVGF
+137 LILNRSYFTVGF
-149 SRLFKGSPNMD
+149 SRLLQGSPNMD

-169 GLAYSLIEMGLL
+169 GLVYSLIEMGLL
-181 CAGQL
+181 AAGQL

-200 LTLVTVGKYLEERSK
+200 LALVTVGKYLEERSK

-225 LALAPETAVVRRN
+225 LALAPDVAVVRRN

-245 ADQIRAG
+245 TDQIKAG
-252 ETVII
+252 ETVIV

-267 TVTKGSGAV
+267 VVAKGSGSV

-290 TPGSSAVS
+290 TAGSRAVS
-298 ATVLTSGYLELTAD
+298 ATVLTSGYLELTAE

-322 IVQLMEQ
+322 IIQLMEQ
-329 AASSKAPISR
+329 AASTKAPISR

-347 FVPVVISIAVLAAV
+347 FVPVVISIALLAAA
-361 LWATVGGMG
+361 LWAVAGGMG
-370 IRFCLSIGIA
+370 VRFCLSIGIA

-405 AERGILIKSAAS
+405 AEQGILIKSAAS
-417 LELLGQ
+417 LELLGR
-423 VDTVVLDKT
+423 VNTVVLDKT
-432 GTVTAGTPQV
+432 GTVTEGKPQV
-442 TDVLCVPGVTEEE
+442 TDVLGMPDITEEE

-467 GHPLADAIVQE
+467 GHPLADAVVRE
-478 AARRSIPLCAVS
+478 AERRHIPLCAVS
-490 DFNAVPGGGVQA
+490 DFTTVAGGGVQA

-515 YMTLIGAGTAAL
+515 YMADAGVDVSALSDTAA
-527 RAAAEA
+527 A
-533 LAAAGKTPLY
+533 LSAAGKTALY
-543 FAEEQQLLGVVAVAD
+543 FAEDRRLLGVVAVAD

-570 LRRSGREVVLLTGDD
+570 LRRSGCEVVLLTGDN

-598 ERVIAQV
+598 DRVIAQV
-605 LPQDKARCVEELQK
+605 LPQDKAHCVAELQK
-619 DGRLVAM
+619 EGRLVAM

-662 HNSLMDI
+662 HSSLMDI

-690 FFYNAIGIPVAA
+690 FFYNSVGIPIAA
-702 GVLYPALQLTLDP
+702 GALYPAFQITLNP

-738 WKAAPTDSHVS
+738 WKGSRPVKAAALDNSAAMTDNRRVTTAAP
-749 LDKSAHLTDNDTVH
+749 
-763 TDHTNTAA
+763 
-771 SAAQQEEP
+771 AAQQEEIA
-779 TMQKTLT
+779 MKKTLT

-792 AHCAAHV
+792 AHCVAHV
-799 EKALNALPGVSAVVD
+799 EKALTALDGVDSVTVD
-814 LAAKTAVVTGDAGD
+814 LAGKTAVVTGDVSD